1 MCHGYQIAGRM
12 SKRSR
17 SDDEPAVYLV
27 KCTDG
32 QVAVPEER
40 MHSLC
45 AQMPV
50 LKSLLFGHSSM
61 KAVSHDDDDG
71 NDGHPRAVKLHDDF
85 AILSQDFS
93 RLLACVLGLEGPSHL
108 RYTVPQSHEHQDRLL
123 QTMMTLGGCEA
134 LETKLKEARFA
145 QARTAEEAETA
156 SRRATAITPSTDAWH
171 TFEWRTE
178 GPRDPSLSI
187 EPGTL
192 NNLQGEGFEYSTH
205 EMLGDKAIHFFRRIA
220 GQVTG
225 RVAAREV

>member
-61 KAVSHDDDDG
+61 KAVSHDDDVS
-71 NDGHPRAVKLHDDF
+71 GHPRAVTIHDDF
-85 AILSQDFS
+85 AILSLDFS
-93 RLLACVLGLEGPSHL
+93 RLLACVLGLDGPDHL
-108 RYTVPQSHEHQDRLL
+108 RYTVPRERLKQDRLL

-171 TFEWRTE
+171 TFEWRTV
-178 GPRDPSLSI
+178 GPSSLSI

-192 NNLQGEGFEYSTH
+192 NNLHGEGFEFSTH
-205 EMLGDKAIHFFRRIA
+205 EMVSDRSVYAIFFFRRI
-220 GQVTG
+220 
-225 RVAAREV
+225 RMP

>member
-1 MCHGYQIAGRM
+1 MCHGYHIAGQM

-61 KAVSHDDDDG
+61 KAVSHDDGDVSG
-71 NDGHPRAVKLHDDF
+71 YPRAVKIHDDF
-85 AILSQDFS
+85 AILSLDFS
-93 RLLACVLGLEGPSHL
+93 RLLACVLGLDGM
-108 RYTVPQSHEHQDRLL
+108 PQSDYLQDRLL
-123 QTMMTLGGCEA
+123 QTMMRLGGCED
-134 LETKLKEARFA
+134 LETKLEEVRFA
-145 QARTAEEAETA
+145 QARKAEEDETA
-156 SRRATAITPSTDAWH
+156 SRRATAIKPSTDAWH
-171 TFEWRTE
+171 TFEWRTV
-178 GPRDPSLSI
+178 GPRHAGLAI

-192 NNLQGEGFEYSTH
+192 NNLHGEGFEYSTH
-205 EMLGDKAIHFFRRIA
+205 EMLLGDTAIHFFRRI
-220 GQVTG
+220 
-225 RVAAREV
+225 RMP

>member
-1 MCHGYQIAGRM
+1 MCHGYHIAGQM

-27 KCTDG
+27 KCKDG

-71 NDGHPRAVKLHDDF
+71 NDGHPRAVKLHDVF

-93 RLLACVLGLEGPSHL
+93 RLLACVLGLDGL
-108 RYTVPQSHEHQDRLL
+108 PQSNQIRDRLL
-123 QTMMTLGGCEA
+123 QTMMRLGGCED
-134 LETKLKEARFA
+134 LETKLKEARFPE
-145 QARTAEEAETA
+145 ARTAEEAETA
-156 SRRATAITPSTDAWH
+156 SRRATAIKPSTDAWH
-171 TFEWRTE
+171 TFEWRTV
-178 GPRDPSLSI
+178 GPLALSI
-187 EPGTL
+187 EPDTL
-192 NNLQGEGFEYSTH
+192 NNLHGEGFEYSTH
-205 EMLGDKAIHFFRRIA
+205 EMFGDRPIHFFRRI
-220 GQVTG
+220 
-225 RVAAREV
+225 RMP

>member
-1 MCHGYQIAGRM
+1 MVIRM

-17 SDDEPAVYLV
+17 SDDETAVYLV

-32 QVAVPEER
+32 QVAVSEER

-50 LKSLLFGHSSM
+50 LESILFGHSSM
-61 KAVSHDDDDG
+61 KAVSHDVKLERLDF
-71 NDGHPRAVKLHDDF
+71 GHRVPRTVKLHDDF

-145 QARTAEEAETA
+145 QARKAEEAETA
-156 SRRATAITPSTDAWH
+156 SRRATAMKPSTDAWH
-171 TFEWRTE
+171 TFEWRTV
-178 GPRDPSLSI
+178 GPSSLSI